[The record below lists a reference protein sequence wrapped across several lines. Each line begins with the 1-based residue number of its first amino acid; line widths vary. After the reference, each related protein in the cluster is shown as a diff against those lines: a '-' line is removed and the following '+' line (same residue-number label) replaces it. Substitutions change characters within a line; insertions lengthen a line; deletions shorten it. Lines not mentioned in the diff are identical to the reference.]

1 MVAESADLGCASSCV
16 PLSPIDRIHV
26 HVSMER
32 PAANRRAVDMAVD
45 CPSTHEPQQCTRA
58 GAVVCRDSGVWQQQ
72 ECGPVRPGAVLGL
85 LRLGTAATPKP
96 PWLQWRPQIA
106 GLSTNGPTLCAR
118 DAPTH
123 HLGEAARTT
132 PHTAA
137 ISSTRAC
144 TWRTSPRIRVVAGSL
159 NDAQRLQHRVQLLR

>member
-1 MVAESADLGCASSCV
+1 M
-16 PLSPIDRIHV
+16 
-26 HVSMER
+26 
-32 PAANRRAVDMAVD
+32 
-45 CPSTHEPQQCTRA
+45 
-58 GAVVCRDSGVWQQQ
+58 
-72 ECGPVRPGAVLGL
+72 RPGAVLGP

-137 ISSTRAC
+137 HRRHLLNSRMHVAHVATNSGRSWFTAAWRGGHAQMTGPRAL
-144 TWRTSPRIRVVAGSL
+144 SGVGV
-159 NDAQRLQHRVQLLR
+159 